1 MNSSINDLC
10 LSFEKNL
17 KWKLNQRSKSSA
29 DVFKFLMNIFRYYD
43 SNNSD
48 EINKEQWIKSIKKI
62 GIFISEDKLNNLFQ
76 YYANQN
82 KSNNIS
88 NGMELINYKN
98 FVYNLLY
105 NSTNQPI
112 LFKSKN
118 IFDKNNNSIK
128 SINYSYD
135 FKTKKNRDYLE
146 EKNIY
151 NYRINVNINN
161 EPNIKL
167 NDENEENNKIK
178 NNLLHNN
185 NSYNIKN
192 IKITNNDY
200 NTVNIKYFIKNI
212 IDIFRAKINKDNGV
226 TYYNLLKNIK
236 LHTSFNQNTNISL
249 SKLNFIL
256 RESNLIFTT
265 KELQSL
271 FCIIDFNDTGFISI
285 NKFLKAIRGNLNN
298 FRTNILKNIFKSQID
313 INKTGKIS
321 VYYFK
326 RLYQAKNHPDVINKK
341 MTANE
346 AMTQFNYTFDI
357 FCKLNK
363 INGDINCSQ
372 FIDYYEGISPSIHND
387 IYFKEI
393 ITNVWI
399 RTNDF
404 EQTYFPTITNQ
415 NINFNLEKKISRS
428 ISSPLMALNNNNKF
442 NTIGNQMRNNYLNNR
457 DNNNFYNNI
466 LNNNFLNYKNGSS
479 HNSINNNRISLK
491 KVNLTPINNIPKI
504 NNSFYQFDHSNLNK
518 STNIS
523 SVHNKYSP
531 IKNSHSQIICH
542 DTISEEA
549 NKDKYNYSQIIL
561 NSLRNIL
568 IKRGNKSI
576 FYLQRMLTNCD
587 GEQTG
592 NISFSDLNNIFRAY
606 NFNIYFYDI
615 KILFDLF
622 DKNKLGIIKYDDLI
636 KSIVGKMND
645 RRKELVIKI
654 YQDLLE
660 DEYVN
665 LKKMKCRFNSY
676 KHPDVIKGNKTHEE
690 AYGDFLECIQ
700 IYKEYI
706 SNINK
711 NNNDFFNLNEFCEFF
726 NEISMY
732 IENDNDFELLIFGCS
747 DIK

>member
-1 MNSSINDLC
+1 MNSSITDLC
-10 LSFEKNL
+10 FSFEKNL
-17 KWKLNQRSKSSA
+17 KWKLNQKAKSSA
-29 DVFKFLMNIFRYYD
+29 DVFKLLMNTFRYYD
-43 SNNSD
+43 LNNSD
-48 EINKEQWIKSIKKI
+48 EINKEQWIKAIKNI
-62 GIFISEDKLNNLFQ
+62 GVYLSEEKLNNLFQ

-82 KSNNIS
+82 NNIN
-88 NGMELINYKN
+88 NGMEVINYKD

-105 NSTNQPI
+105 NSINQHI
-112 LFKSKN
+112 LFKRSN
-118 IFDKNNNSIK
+118 IFVSNNNSIK
-128 SINYSYD
+128 NINYSYD
-135 FKTKKNRDYLE
+135 FKTRKNRDYLE

-161 EPNIKL
+161 DPNLKL
-167 NDENEENNKIK
+167 NNETEENKIN
-178 NNLLHNN
+178 NNLFPNKN
-185 NSYNIKN
+185 TYNIKN
-192 IKITNNDY
+192 IKIKNNDF
-200 NTVNIKYFIKNI
+200 NAINIKYFIKNI

-285 NKFLKAIRGNLNN
+285 NKFLKAIRGNLNY
-298 FRTNILKNIFKSQID
+298 FRTKILNNIFKTQID
-313 INKTGKIS
+313 INKTGQIS
-321 VYYFK
+321 IYYFK

-341 MTANE
+341 MTQNE
-346 AMTQFNYTFDI
+346 VMTQFNYTFDI

-363 INGDINCSQ
+363 ISKDINCSQ
-372 FIDYYEGISPSIHND
+372 FIEYYEGISPSIPND
-387 IYFKEI
+387 FQFKEI
-393 ITNVWI
+393 INNVWI

-404 EQTYFPTITNQ
+404 EQTYFPTINNQ

-428 ISSPLMALNNNNKF
+428 ISSPLMAFNNNNNKF
-442 NTIGNQMRNNYLNNR
+442 NTLGNQMRSNYHINP
-457 DNNNFYNNI
+457 DNNNYYNN
-466 LNNNFLNYKNGSS
+466 LSNNKFLNYKNGSLF
-479 HNSINNNRISLK
+479 NSINNNRISLK

-504 NNSFYQFDHSNLNK
+504 NNSFYQFNNSNLNK

-523 SVHNKYSP
+523 SFHNKYSP
-531 IKNSHSQIICH
+531 IKNNHSQIICH

-587 GEQTG
+587 NEHTG

-622 DKNKLGIIKYDDLI
+622 DKNKVGVIQYDNLI
-636 KSIVGKMND
+636 KSIVGNMNEK
-645 RRKELVIKI
+645 RKELVIKI

-660 DEYVN
+660 DGYVN
-665 LKKMKCRFNSY
+665 IKKMKCRFNSY
-676 KHPDVIKGNKTHEE
+676 KHPEVIKGNKTHEE

-700 IYKEYI
+700 IYKEYMC
-706 SNINK
+706 NINK
-711 NNNDFFNLNEFCEFF
+711 NNNDFFNLNEFFQFF

-732 IENDNDFELLIFGCS
+732 IEDDSDFNLLIFGCW

>member
-1 MNSSINDLC
+1 MSINDLC
-10 LSFEKNL
+10 ISFEKNL
-17 KWKLNQRSKSSA
+17 KWKLNQKAKSSA
-29 DVFKFLMNIFRYYD
+29 DVFRILMNTFRYYD
-43 SNNSD
+43 PNNSD
-48 EINKEQWIKSIKKI
+48 EINKEQWIKAIKKI
-62 GIFISEDKLNNLFQ
+62 GVYLSEEKLNNLFQ
-76 YYANQN
+76 CYANQN
-82 KSNNIS
+82 RNIN
-88 NGMELINYKN
+88 NGMEVINYKD
-98 FVYNLLY
+98 FAYNLLY
-105 NSTNQPI
+105 NSINQPI
-112 LFKSKN
+112 LFKKSN
-118 IFDKNNNSIK
+118 IFVRNNNSIK
-128 SINYSYD
+128 NINYSYD
-135 FKTKKNRDYLE
+135 LKKKKNRDYLE

-161 EPNIKL
+161 EPNLKS
-167 NDENEENNKIK
+167 DENEENKINNNLLLNNNIYNIKDIKIK
-178 NNLLHNN
+178 NNDFNA
-185 NSYNIKN
+185 I
-192 IKITNNDY
+192 
-200 NTVNIKYFIKNI
+200 NIKYFIKNV

-256 RESNLIFTT
+256 RESNLIFTI

-285 NKFLKAIRGNLNN
+285 NKFLKAIRGNLNY
-298 FRTNILKNIFKSQID
+298 FRTNVLKNIFKTQID
-313 INKTGKIS
+313 INKTGQIS
-321 VYYFK
+321 IYYFK

-341 MTANE
+341 MTQNE
-346 AMTQFNYTFDI
+346 VMTQFNYTFDI

-372 FIDYYEGISPSIHND
+372 FIEYYEGISPSIPND
-387 IYFKEI
+387 IHFKEI
-393 ITNVWI
+393 INNVWI

-404 EQTYFPTITNQ
+404 EQTYFPTINNQ

-428 ISSPLMALNNNNKF
+428 ISSPLMAFNNNSNKF
-442 NTIGNQMRNNYLNNR
+442 NTLGNQIRNNYHINPE
-457 DNNNFYNNI
+457 NNNYYNNNL
-466 LNNNFLNYKNGSS
+466 LNNNFLNYKNGSLN
-479 HNSINNNRISLK
+479 NSINNNRISLK

-504 NNSFYQFDHSNLNK
+504 NNSFYQFNNSNLNK

-523 SVHNKYSP
+523 SIHNKYSP
-531 IKNSHSQIICH
+531 IKNNHSQILCY
-542 DTISEEA
+542 DTISEES

-587 GEQTG
+587 NDHTG
-592 NISFSDLNNIFRAY
+592 KISFSDLNNIFRAY

-622 DKNKLGIIKYDDLI
+622 DKNKVGVIQYDGLI
-636 KSIVGKMND
+636 KSIVGNMND
-645 RRKELVIKI
+645 KRKELVIKI

-660 DEYVN
+660 DGYVSI
-665 LKKMKCRFNSY
+665 KKMKCRFNSY

-706 SNINK
+706 CNINK
-711 NNNDFFNLNEFCEFF
+711 NDNDFFNLNEFFQFF

-732 IENDNDFELLIFGCS
+732 IEDDSDFDLLIFGCW

>member
-1 MNSSINDLC
+1 MSINDLC
-10 LSFEKNL
+10 ISFEKNL
-17 KWKLNQRSKSSA
+17 KWKLNQKAKSSA
-29 DVFKFLMNIFRYYD
+29 DEFRILMNTFRYYD
-43 SNNSD
+43 PNNSD
-48 EINKEQWIKSIKKI
+48 EINKEQWIKAIKKI
-62 GIFISEDKLNNLFQ
+62 GLYLSEEKLNNLFQ
-76 YYANQN
+76 CYANQN
-82 KSNNIS
+82 SNIN
-88 NGMELINYKN
+88 NGMEVINYKD

-105 NSTNQPI
+105 NSINQPI
-112 LFKSKN
+112 LFKKSN
-118 IFDKNNNSIK
+118 IFVRNNNSIK
-128 SINYSYD
+128 NINYNYD

-161 EPNIKL
+161 DPNLKS
-167 NDENEENNKIK
+167 DENEENKINNNLLLNNNIYNIKDIKIK
-178 NNLLHNN
+178 NN
-185 NSYNIKN
+185 
-192 IKITNNDY
+192 DF
-200 NTVNIKYFIKNI
+200 NTINIKYFIKNV

-256 RESNLIFTT
+256 RESNLFFTI

-285 NKFLKAIRGNLNN
+285 NKFLKAIRGNLNY
-298 FRTNILKNIFKSQID
+298 FRTNVLTNIFKTQID
-313 INKTGKIS
+313 INKTGQIS
-321 VYYFK
+321 IYYFK

-341 MTANE
+341 MTQNE
-346 AMTQFNYTFDI
+346 VMTQFNYTFDI

-372 FIDYYEGISPSIHND
+372 FIEYYEGISPSIPND
-387 IYFKEI
+387 IHFKEI
-393 ITNVWI
+393 INNVWI

-404 EQTYFPTITNQ
+404 EQTYFPTINNQ

-428 ISSPLMALNNNNKF
+428 ISSPLMAFNNNSNKF
-442 NTIGNQMRNNYLNNR
+442 NTLGNQIRNNYHMNPE
-457 DNNNFYNNI
+457 NNNYYNNNL
-466 LNNNFLNYKNGSS
+466 LNNNFLNFKNGSLN
-479 HNSINNNRISLK
+479 NSINNNRISLK

-504 NNSFYQFDHSNLNK
+504 NNSFYQFNNSNLNK

-523 SVHNKYSP
+523 SIHNKYSP
-531 IKNSHSQIICH
+531 IKNNHSQIICH

-587 GEQTG
+587 NDHIGK
-592 NISFSDLNNIFRAY
+592 ISFSDLNNIFRAY

-622 DKNKLGIIKYDDLI
+622 DKNKVGVIQYDDLI
-636 KSIVGKMND
+636 KSIVGNMND
-645 RRKELVIKI
+645 KRKELVIKI

-660 DEYVN
+660 DGYVN
-665 LKKMKCRFNSY
+665 IKKMKCRFNSY

-706 SNINK
+706 CNINK
-711 NNNDFFNLNEFCEFF
+711 NDNDFFNLNEFFQFF

-732 IENDNDFELLIFGCS
+732 IVDDSDFDLLIFGCW

>member
-1 MNSSINDLC
+1 MSINDLC
-10 LSFEKNL
+10 ISFEKNL
-17 KWKLNQRSKSSA
+17 KWKLNQKAKSSA
-29 DVFKFLMNIFRYYD
+29 DEFRILMNTFRYYD
-43 SNNSD
+43 PNNSD
-48 EINKEQWIKSIKKI
+48 EINKEQWIKAIKKI
-62 GIFISEDKLNNLFQ
+62 GLYLSEEKLNNLFQ
-76 YYANQN
+76 CYANQN
-82 KSNNIS
+82 SNIN
-88 NGMELINYKN
+88 NGMEVINYKD

-105 NSTNQPI
+105 NSINQPI
-112 LFKSKN
+112 LFKKSN
-118 IFDKNNNSIK
+118 IFVRNNNSIK
-128 SINYSYD
+128 NINYNYD

-161 EPNIKL
+161 DPNLKS
-167 NDENEENNKIK
+167 DENEENKINNNLLLNNNIYNIKDIKIK
-178 NNLLHNN
+178 NN
-185 NSYNIKN
+185 
-192 IKITNNDY
+192 DF
-200 NTVNIKYFIKNI
+200 NTINIKYFIKNV

-256 RESNLIFTT
+256 RESNLFFTI

-285 NKFLKAIRGNLNN
+285 NKFLKAIRGNLNY
-298 FRTNILKNIFKSQID
+298 FRTNVLTNIFKTQID
-313 INKTGKIS
+313 INKTGQIS
-321 VYYFK
+321 IYYFK

-341 MTANE
+341 MTQNE
-346 AMTQFNYTFDI
+346 VMTQFNYTFDI

-372 FIDYYEGISPSIHND
+372 FIEYYEGISPSIPND
-387 IYFKEI
+387 IHFKEI
-393 ITNVWI
+393 INNVWI

-404 EQTYFPTITNQ
+404 EQTYFPTINNQ

-428 ISSPLMALNNNNKF
+428 ISSPLMAFNNNSNKF
-442 NTIGNQMRNNYLNNR
+442 NTLGNQIRNNYHMNPE
-457 DNNNFYNNI
+457 NNNYYNNNL
-466 LNNNFLNYKNGSS
+466 LNNNFLNFKNGSLN
-479 HNSINNNRISLK
+479 NSINNNRISLK

-504 NNSFYQFDHSNLNK
+504 NNSFYQFNNSNLNK

-523 SVHNKYSP
+523 SIHNKYSP
-531 IKNSHSQIICH
+531 IKNNHSQIICH

-587 GEQTG
+587 NDHTG
-592 NISFSDLNNIFRAY
+592 KISFSDLNNIFRAY

-622 DKNKLGIIKYDDLI
+622 DKNKVGVIQYDDLI
-636 KSIVGKMND
+636 KSIVGNMND
-645 RRKELVIKI
+645 KRKELVIKI
-654 YQDLLE
+654 G
-660 DEYVN
+660 YVN
-665 LKKMKCRFNSY
+665 IKKMKCRFNSY

-706 SNINK
+706 CNINK
-711 NNNDFFNLNEFCEFF
+711 NDNDFFNLNEFFQFF

-732 IENDNDFELLIFGCS
+732 IVDDSDFDLLIFGCW

>member
-1 MNSSINDLC
+1 MNSSITDLC
-10 LSFEKNL
+10 FSFEKNL
-17 KWKLNQRSKSSA
+17 KWKLNQKAKSSA
-29 DVFKFLMNIFRYYD
+29 DVFKLLMNIFRYYD
-43 SNNSD
+43 PNNSD
-48 EINKEQWIKSIKKI
+48 EINKEQWIKAIKNI
-62 GIFISEDKLNNLFQ
+62 GVYLSEEKLNNLFQ

-82 KSNNIS
+82 NNIN
-88 NGMELINYKN
+88 NGMEVINYKD

-105 NSTNQPI
+105 NSINQHI
-112 LFKSKN
+112 LFKRSN
-118 IFDKNNNSIK
+118 IFVSNNNSIK
-128 SINYSYD
+128 NINYSYD

-161 EPNIKL
+161 DPNLKL
-167 NDENEENNKIK
+167 NNETEENKIN
-178 NNLLHNN
+178 NNLFPNN
-185 NSYNIKN
+185 NTYNIKN
-192 IKITNNDY
+192 IKIKNNDF
-200 NTVNIKYFIKNI
+200 NAINIKYFIKNI

-285 NKFLKAIRGNLNN
+285 NKFLKAIRGNLNY
-298 FRTNILKNIFKSQID
+298 FRTKILNNIFKTQID
-313 INKTGKIS
+313 MNKTGQIS
-321 VYYFK
+321 IYYFK

-341 MTANE
+341 MTQNE
-346 AMTQFNYTFDI
+346 VMTQFNYTFDI

-363 INGDINCSQ
+363 INKDINCSQ
-372 FIDYYEGISPSIHND
+372 FIEYYEGISPSIPND
-387 IYFKEI
+387 FHFKEI
-393 ITNVWI
+393 INNVWI

-404 EQTYFPTITNQ
+404 EQTYFPTINNQ
-415 NINFNLEKKISRS
+415 NINFNLEKKIIRS
-428 ISSPLMALNNNNKF
+428 ISSPLMAFNNNNNKF
-442 NTIGNQMRNNYLNNR
+442 NTLGNQMRNNYHINP
-457 DNNNFYNNI
+457 DNNNYYNN
-466 LNNNFLNYKNGSS
+466 LSNNKFLNYKNGSLY
-479 HNSINNNRISLK
+479 NSINNNRISLK

-504 NNSFYQFDHSNLNK
+504 NNSFYQFNNSNLNK

-523 SVHNKYSP
+523 SFHNKYSP
-531 IKNSHSQIICH
+531 IKNNHSQIICH

-587 GEQTG
+587 NEHTG

-622 DKNKLGIIKYDDLI
+622 DKNKVGVIQYDNLI
-636 KSIVGKMND
+636 KSIVGNMNEK
-645 RRKELVIKI
+645 RKELVIKI

-660 DEYVN
+660 DGYVN
-665 LKKMKCRFNSY
+665 IKKMKCRFNSY
-676 KHPDVIKGNKTHEE
+676 KHPEVIKGNKTHEE

-700 IYKEYI
+700 IYKEYMC
-706 SNINK
+706 NINK
-711 NNNDFFNLNEFCEFF
+711 NNNDFFNLNEFFQFF

-732 IENDNDFELLIFGCS
+732 IEDDSDFDLLIFGCW